1 MTCISSEYLLN
12 SLYTPTGND
21 RGIPIPPSE
30 GSFITK
36 SFRTG
41 ERLNFFYCTVSTRLK
56 EQNYF
61 ECVPLQRQR
70 VCSTDIEPLSFQE
83 QLTAIK
89 QNLSL
94 TNSELAKVLDVSRT
108 TLYKWMEGIE
118 PHDTNRE
125 RVYTVYQLACYWRD
139 LSASPLGI
147 YVKQRNQQGYSL
159 FHLMSQK
166 SVPVDDVK
174 ELMAIVARRRDRGR
188 TSQSLYEMRR
198 DKLKKEVK

>member
-1 MTCISSEYLLN
+1 M
-12 SLYTPTGND
+12 
-21 RGIPIPPSE
+21 
-30 GSFITK
+30 
-36 SFRTG
+36 
-41 ERLNFFYCTVSTRLK
+41 STRLK